1 MPGHVVNDVQEA
13 LIFFLRMWRMQHI
26 SHFQRLFPFHVEMSL
41 DSFEMM
47 KRFFFLPAV
56 RVHVVGFSENFLLFC
71 ITLFVRG

>member
-1 MPGHVVNDVQEA
+1 MPGHAVNDVQEA

-47 KRFFFLPAV
+47 KRFFL
-56 RVHVVGFSENFLLFC
+56 FSGGTGARCRFF
-71 ITLFVRG
+71 